1 MEWNDLIWQICL
13 IIVTPVSQ
21 LLFLL
26 LFAFFKY
33 LLGTEE
39 NQILY
44 VNFFLYSIFD
54 FLIGDQFFGI
64 FL

>member
-44 VNFFLYSIFD
+44 VKFFLYSIFD